1 MYMSVAQY
9 LQLLSITDVKL
20 TCRTPVNAS
29 EPYLVPGCW
38 ETLHLLAVFILRD
51 SPQCDKLLLV
61 ISRMLYNFIPIWG
74 KSFPSYSKVCV
85 TYQLDHLKA
94 ARRNQKEC
102 HCLVRVWLCP

>member
-1 MYMSVAQY
+1 MR
-9 LQLLSITDVKL
+9 LS
-20 TCRTPVNAS
+20 CRTPVKAS

-38 ETLHLLAVFILRD
+38 ETLHLLAVFIPRD
-51 SPQCDKLLLV
+51 SPQCDNLLLV

-74 KSFPSYSKVCV
+74 KSFPSYFKVCV

-102 HCLVRVWLCP
+102 HCLVRVSCVLELPLGSK